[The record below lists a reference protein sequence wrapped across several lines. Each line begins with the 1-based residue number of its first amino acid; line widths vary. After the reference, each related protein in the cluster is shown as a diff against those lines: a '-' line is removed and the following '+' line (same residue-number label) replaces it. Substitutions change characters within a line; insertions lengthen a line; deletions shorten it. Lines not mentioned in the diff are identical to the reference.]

1 MRHAPPQLL
10 QPGITAA
17 TGSVELVP
25 HRILD
30 VEILVIVLGGPE
42 LSGRHDRCDNI
53 VLERFRPCERSFGGL
68 GETFLLVAVIEDRG
82 AVLASYVAKLPVS
95 HGRID
100 VFPEH
105 FEDLFVVN
113 LLKYVDDRHDYRVTL
128 AP

>member
-42 LSGRHDRCDNI
+42 LAGRHDRCDKI
-53 VLERFRPCERSFGGL
+53 VLARFRRCDRSFRAL
-68 GETFLLVAVIEDRG
+68 GAPCLPVAVIEDRG
-82 AVLASYVAKLPVS
+82 AVLPSRVAKLPA
-95 HGRID
+95 
-100 VFPEH
+100 
-105 FEDLFVVN
+105 
-113 LLKYVDDRHDYRVTL
+113 
-128 AP
+128 APAGIHRRPAPSAALVAA